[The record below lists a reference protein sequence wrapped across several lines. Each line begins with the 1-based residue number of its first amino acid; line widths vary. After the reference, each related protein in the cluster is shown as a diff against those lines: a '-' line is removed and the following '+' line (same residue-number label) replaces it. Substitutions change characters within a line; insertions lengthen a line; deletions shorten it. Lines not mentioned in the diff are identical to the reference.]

1 MINRMIKQGRHHIVP
16 SRFQAPDLE
25 SAALSTEVTQV
36 EA

>member
-16 SRFQAPDLE
+16 RRLQAPDLD
-25 SAALSTEVTQV
+25 SAAFSTEVTQV